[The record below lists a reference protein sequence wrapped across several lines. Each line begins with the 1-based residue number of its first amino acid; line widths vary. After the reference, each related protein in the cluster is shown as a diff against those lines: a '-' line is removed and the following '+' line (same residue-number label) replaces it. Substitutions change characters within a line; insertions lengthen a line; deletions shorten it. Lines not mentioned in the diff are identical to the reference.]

1 VSAPAYL
8 SRGTVRKPARLAIV
22 AVLLLWAGPAMTED
36 GPKASAP
43 LPPPLPAAPAEAPS
57 PRMDVKPSGQ
67 PAPEKADP
75 PEKEL
80 DKPKT
85 GSPQVNSSAAPNVT
99 RAARKKDNRSLKEH
113 AGTQAAPPVS
123 RSALIPDER
132 RRTRHPPC
140 TSPAGFRLRRTC
152 TPFHGR
158 RTPPRPTRSRRRCP
172 LRTLRDIPGALRPSA
187 TATTIPIAGR
197 RLILH
202 PSDRATDFPR
212 GMRSHSGGR
221 RAS

>member
-22 AVLLLWAGPAMTED
+22 AVLLLWAGPAMTEE

-57 PRMDVKPSGQ
+57 PPMDVKPSGQ

-75 PEKEL
+75 PEKEF

-85 GSPQVNSSAAPNVT
+85 GSPQVNSLAAPNVT
-99 RAARKKDNRSLKEH
+99 RAVRKKDNRSLKEH
-113 AGTQAAPPVS
+113 AGTQAAPPVR

-132 RRTRHPPC
+132 RRNPAPALHQPGRLSPPPDPYPVPR
-140 TSPAGFRLRRTC
+140 TANTAPANAEPPPMPPPYSPGY
-152 TPFHGR
+152 
-158 RTPPRPTRSRRRCP
+158 
-172 LRTLRDIPGALRPSA
+172 PGGAPAIGYGNYYPYRWPSA
-187 TATTIPIAGR
+187 NSAPFRPGY
-197 RLILH
+197 
-202 PSDRATDFPR
+202 
-212 GMRSHSGGR
+212 
-221 RAS
+221 

>member
-1 VSAPAYL
+1 
-8 SRGTVRKPARLAIV
+8 
-22 AVLLLWAGPAMTED
+22 MTEE

-43 LPPPLPAAPAEAPS
+43 LPPPLPAVPAEAPS

-99 RAARKKDNRSLKEH
+99 RAVRKKDNRSLKEH

-132 RRTRHPPC
+132 RRNQAPALHQPGRLSPPPDLYPVPR
-140 TSPAGFRLRRTC
+140 TANTAPANAEPPPMPPPYSPGY
-152 TPFHGR
+152 
-158 RTPPRPTRSRRRCP
+158 
-172 LRTLRDIPGALRPSA
+172 PGGAPAIGYGNYYPYRWPSA
-187 TATTIPIAGR
+187 NSAPFRPGY
-197 RLILH
+197 
-202 PSDRATDFPR
+202 
-212 GMRSHSGGR
+212 
-221 RAS
+221 